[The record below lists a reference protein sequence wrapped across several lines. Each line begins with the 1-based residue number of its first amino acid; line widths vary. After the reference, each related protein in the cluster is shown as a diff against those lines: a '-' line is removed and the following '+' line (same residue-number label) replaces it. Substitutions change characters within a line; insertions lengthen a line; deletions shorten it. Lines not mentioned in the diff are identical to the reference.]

1 MDDDPPSSDE
11 PPAQAGRGRDGLS
24 QAPREGEHEGKV
36 DLTETE
42 QEQVEKRESVGSRV
56 VHEVIRRQGDEELKR
71 PWPSL
76 LWSGFAAGVA
86 ISASSLGQ
94 ALIEHHLP
102 DAPWRPLVASFGYT
116 LGFLIVILSRLQL
129 FTESTLSAV
138 IPVMTEPHRVNFAR
152 IARLWSI
159 VFLANILGTLFI
171 AWLTEHG
178 WVGLPELLPAQ
189 LAVAHAALAHAP
201 LEVLTAGIP
210 AGFLV
215 AAVAWTLPSGRGQE
229 FWIILGFTYFI
240 ALGSFAHVVAGS
252 GEAWLLMLHGEI
264 SLAAAVLGFI
274 VPALIGNVIGG
285 TCLFALL
292 AHAQV
297 RHEL

>member
-1 MDDDPPSSDE
+1 MTDE
-11 PPAQAGRGRDGLS
+11 PSDQDEELSQSPRDG
-24 QAPREGEHEGKV
+24 EHDGKV
-36 DLTETE
+36 DLTESE
-42 QEQVEKRESVGSRV
+42 EDQVEQRESIGSRV

-71 PWPSL
+71 PWASL

-86 ISASSLGQ
+86 ISASSLGE
-94 ALIEHHLP
+94 ALIEKHLP
-102 DAPWRPLVASFGYT
+102 DAPWRPLLASFGYT

-138 IPVMTEPHRVNFAR
+138 IPVMTEPRPVNFAR

-159 VFLANILGTLFI
+159 VFVANLAGTLFI
-171 AWLTEHG
+171 AWLTELG

-189 LAVAHAALAHAP
+189 LAVAHAALAHPP
-201 LEVLTAGIP
+201 LQILTAGIP
-210 AGFLV
+210 AGFLM

-229 FWIILGFTYFI
+229 FWIVLAFTYFI
-240 ALGSFAHVVAGS
+240 ALGGFAHVVAGS
-252 GEAWLLMLHGEI
+252 GEAWLLMLHGDI
-264 SLAAAVLGFI
+264 TVAGALLGFI
-274 VPALIGNVIGG
+274 VPALIGNVLGG

>member
-1 MDDDPPSSDE
+1 MTDAPSDQDE
-11 PPAQAGRGRDGLS
+11 ELSQSPRDG
-24 QAPREGEHEGKV
+24 EHDGKV
-36 DLTETE
+36 DLTDSEE
-42 QEQVEKRESVGSRV
+42 DQVEQRESIGSRV
-56 VHEVIRRQGDEELKR
+56 VHEVVRRQGDEELKR

-86 ISASSLGQ
+86 ISASSLGE
-94 ALIEHHLP
+94 ALIEKNLP
-102 DAPWRPLVASFGYT
+102 DAPWRPLLASFGYT

-138 IPVMTEPHRVNFAR
+138 IPVMTEPRPVNFAR

-159 VFLANILGTLFI
+159 VFCANLAGTLFI
-171 AWLTEHG
+171 AWLTELG

-189 LAVAHAALAHAP
+189 LAVAQAALAHPP
-201 LEVLTAGIP
+201 LQILTAGIP
-210 AGFLV
+210 AGFLM

-229 FWIILGFTYFI
+229 FWIVLAFTYFI
-240 ALGSFAHVVAGS
+240 ALGGFAHVVAGS
-252 GEAWLLMLHGEI
+252 GEAWLLMLHGDI
-264 SLAAAVLGFI
+264 TVADAALGFI
-274 VPALIGNVIGG
+274 APALAGNVIGG